1 MKSNSQ
7 NMNAERKKKKKT
19 SSGLVHPVQGI
30 LFGSPLWSPEGA
42 QARVLGSWPLAHR
55 TQSGTA

>member
-1 MKSNSQ
+1 MQK
-7 NMNAERKKKKKT
+7 EKKKKKT